1 MPGSYFD
8 ASREDDQHAT
18 KAVPDGDLHSCKTN
32 KKLHHR
38 AMWKLTLVLV
48 SGSRIPPAVLVG
60 GTIFSTNTLSNNGTN
75 LLAAVANAIFLLSF
89 FPSTLITK
97 LCLKTSPKP
106 QDQIP
111 VAQLSKQGASTSS
124 ETRAMQSMCW
134 PVEGR
139 RFLWGA
145 GLVLLERSETELGF
159 KLRQHLHW
167 NSGNTLETWQQGE

>member
-1 MPGSYFD
+1 MPGSCFD
-8 ASREDDQHAT
+8 ASREDDQRTT
-18 KAVPDGDLHSCKTN
+18 KAVPDGDLQSCKTN

-75 LLAAVANAIFLLSF
+75 LLAAVANAIFLFSF

-106 QDQIP
+106 QDKFRWQNYR
-111 VAQLSKQGASTSS
+111 SKELQ
-124 ETRAMQSMCW
+124 RAPKREQCNRCVW

-139 RFLWGA
+139 RFL
-145 GLVLLERSETELGF
+145 
-159 KLRQHLHW
+159 
-167 NSGNTLETWQQGE
+167 

>member
-89 FPSTLITK
+89 FPSTLTTK

-106 QDQIP
+106 LDEFRWQNYR
-111 VAQLSKQGASTSS
+111 SKELRRAPKGEQCNRCVGQSKDGGSCEGLDSS
-124 ETRAMQSMCW
+124 
-134 PVEGR
+134 
-139 RFLWGA
+139 F
-145 GLVLLERSETELGF
+145 
-159 KLRQHLHW
+159 
-167 NSGNTLETWQQGE
+167 